1 MSIKKSVEDLARIML
16 QQGATVDTT
25 RNVLKALGFSDENV
39 EQVIG
44 TLQISGYIRENELQ
58 SAQQTDLINSYP
70 PLVTPQIVST
80 ELNGSLK
87 SIQEEVGRLQLEL
100 SQLSQR
106 VKNIENSETSGLELK
121 VKLLEAKVDGLIDA
135 IGEYVP
141 TLIKRLGRG
150 KPTLDTE

>member
-1 MSIKKSVEDLARIML
+1 MSIKKSVEDLALIML
-16 QQGATVDTT
+16 QKGATIDTT
-25 RNVLKALGFSDENV
+25 RSVLKALGFSDENV

-44 TLQISGYIRENELQ
+44 TLQLSGYVKETELQ
-58 SAQQTDLINSYP
+58 NAQQTGLINSHP
-70 PLVTPQIVST
+70 SVTQQIDST
-80 ELNGSLK
+80 ELNRTLK

-106 VKNIENSETSGLELK
+106 VKNIENSETSGLEVK